1 MKSGVVL
8 GLWFCP
14 KLVSALAINHI
25 ASCQGF
31 FYVPYSLGNPGS
43 LVFPQGRNMACI
55 KQPDRDLGPF
65 PCSLCGK
72 EEVISRRDYSKDE
85 EGEGGLSV
93 LDEQFVRPVNNCIF
107 RWDQMAR
114 NFG

>member
-1 MKSGVVL
+1 
-8 GLWFCP
+8 
-14 KLVSALAINHI
+14 
-25 ASCQGF
+25 
-31 FYVPYSLGNPGS
+31 
-43 LVFPQGRNMACI
+43 MACI

-72 EEVISRRDYSKDE
+72 DEVISRRDYSKDE